1 MTRCACLS
9 MTTCLLLA
17 APWAAASPTRAV
29 VAGPLL
35 RAPQEKAKETG
46 KEEKGKVEKGEEKAI
61 KQPAQKPEKL
71 TPQDL
76 QAHWEALVGNDAAKA
91 YKSIWALVADPD
103 RSVPFLGKH
112 LQPVPA
118 PEAGRLEKL
127 LAALDSKRFTEREK
141 AMADLEKMG
150 AMAKA
155 GLEKALKASPSEEKR
170 RRLEKLLDKLS
181 AFTLSGED
189 LRTWR
194 ALEALELVGNPAA
207 RQVLQRL
214 AGGAPGVWQT
224 EEARAALDR
233 LLKRV
238 STAP

>member
-17 APWAAASPTRAV
+17 APWAAGAAPA
-29 VAGPLL
+29 
-35 RAPQEKAKETG
+35 RAPQETKAKETVPQ
-46 KEEKGKVEKGEEKAI
+46 EKGKAEKGTEEKVL
-61 KQPAQKPEKL
+61 KQPAAKSEQL
-71 TPQDL
+71 TPQEL

-91 YKSIWALVADPD
+91 YKSIWALVADPE
-103 RSVPFLGKH
+103 RSVPFLSKH
-112 LQPVPA
+112 LRPVPA

-127 LAALDSKRFTEREK
+127 LAALDSKRFAEREK
-141 AMADLEKMG
+141 AMLELERMG

-155 GLEKALKASPSEEKR
+155 GLEKALKAGPSEEKR

-194 ALEALELVGNPAA
+194 ALETLELIGDPAA
-207 RQVLQRL
+207 RQELQRL

>member
-1 MTRCACLS
+1 MKHRACLS
-9 MTTCLLLA
+9 MLTCLLLA
-17 APWAAASPTRAV
+17 APWAAAAP
-29 VAGPLL
+29 
-35 RAPQEKAKETG
+35 RAPQEKAKEGKG
-46 KEEKGKVEKGEEKAI
+46 KEESVI
-61 KQPAQKPEKL
+61 KQPAAKSEKL
-71 TPQDL
+71 TPQEL
-76 QAHWEALVGNDAAKA
+76 QAHWEALLGNDAARA
-91 YKSIWALVADPD
+91 YKSIWALVADPE

-112 LQPVPA
+112 LRPVPA

-127 LAALDSKRFTEREK
+127 LAALDSKRFAEREK

-155 GLEKALKASPSEEKR
+155 GLERALKTGPSEERR

-194 ALEALELVGNPAA
+194 ALEALELIGNPEA

-214 AGGAPGVWQT
+214 AKGAPGVWQT

-233 LLKRV
+233 LSKRV

>member
-1 MTRCACLS
+1 M
-9 MTTCLLLA
+9 LLA
-17 APWAAASPTRAV
+17 APWAAA
-29 VAGPLL
+29 
-35 RAPQEKAKETG
+35 RAPQEKAKQEQG
-46 KEEKGKVEKGEEKAI
+46 KEEKKEKAT
-61 KQPAQKPEKL
+61 KQEPAKAPEKL
-71 TPQDL
+71 TPKDL
-76 QAHWEALVGNDAAKA
+76 EAHWQALLGNDAARA
-91 YKSIWALVADPD
+91 YKAIWALVADPEQ
-103 RSVPFLGKH
+103 SVPFLSKH

-141 AMADLEKMG
+141 AMAELEKLG

-155 GLEKALKASPSEEKR
+155 GLEKALTAGPSEEKR

-214 AGGAPGVWQT
+214 GGGAPGVWQT

-233 LLKRV
+233 LSKRV
-238 STAP
+238 SATP